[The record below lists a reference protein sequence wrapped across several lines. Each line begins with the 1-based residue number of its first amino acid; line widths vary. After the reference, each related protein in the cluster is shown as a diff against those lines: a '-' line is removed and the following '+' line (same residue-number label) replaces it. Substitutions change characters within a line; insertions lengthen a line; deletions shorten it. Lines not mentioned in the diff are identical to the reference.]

1 MIPFRVKYGWGEI
14 KRMKSKIIRVDDFH
28 LGGWTAQKWMI
39 FIWDGW
45 ISNIIEI
52 EMSNQISKALYW
64 NNFNFKGLT
73 LQKWCRI
80 SYLFH
85 AHFGPSKV
93 KILNWDKIFDLTVR
107 CSDRSLEMSCSAC
120 LVFVLFAQ
128 TELFGLFGIR
138 TVWLVRHFFSVCC
151 SECSTDPGFRPFSIL
166 LKVNFCHQH
175 HTKNVT
181 KITLSVTE
189 VK

>member
-73 LQKWCRI
+73 LQKWCRFSFSDHAKRLMWKKSLGNI
-80 SYLFH
+80 S
-85 AHFGPSKV
+85 
-93 KILNWDKIFDLTVR
+93 KILIWLFG
-107 CSDRSLEMSCSAC
+107 SLKMSCSAC
-120 LVFVLFAQ
+120 LLFDQ
-128 TELFGLFGIR
+128 NKLFGLFGVR

-151 SECSTDPGFRPFSIL
+151 SECSTNSGFRSMFIL
-166 LKVNFCHQH
+166 LQVKFCHQH
-175 HTKNVT
+175 HTKIVT
-181 KITLSVTE
+181 NITLSLTE
-189 VK
+189 MK